1 MISGRINLAQ
11 LKHAI
16 IEKKGKSGMI
26 EGIFIPIE
34 LNNLFKSD
42 KGNVFLDLIA
52 FDSVNK
58 EYKQTHAIKQSLPKE
73 KYDAMSEE
81 ERKLTPFIGHLNT
94 EVNGEKAPNQMDEQF
109 DNDGQDKDDDLPF

>member
-16 IEKKGKSGMI
+16 ITKKGQSGMI

-34 LNNLFKSD
+34 LNGLFKSD

-73 KYDAMSEE
+73 KYEAMSEE
-81 ERKLTPFIGHLNT
+81 EKKLTPFIGHLNAN
-94 EVNGEKAPNQMDEQF
+94 VGGEKAPNQMDEQF
-109 DNDGQDKDDDLPF
+109 DDVSQEGDDDLPF